1 VPGSSFTDLRE
12 KLLAAGS
19 WSGEIQHRTKDGRV
33 LTVEAQLDL
42 ETVDGRRLVLESTRD
57 ITQRKILEARQQL
70 LLGELTHRVKN
81 TLAVVQSI
89 AHQTLKTSPSPEDF
103 VERFSGRLAA
113 MASSHR
119 LLVQSDWQGADLEAL
134 AQIQLEAYADGADR
148 VSVEGPKV
156 ILTADLATPFG
167 LVLHELAT
175 NAAKY
180 GSLSGRSG
188 KVRIVWSK
196 IIRNGTNYLSV
207 VWQEVGGPRVKEP
220 INQGLGSN
228 LIDKGIPGGV
238 ARREFRPQ
246 GLVCTIE
253 LPLPE
258 EQRHGE
264 LA

>member
-1 VPGSSFTDLRE
+1 
-12 KLLAAGS
+12 
-19 WSGEIQHRTKDGRV
+19 
-33 LTVEAQLDL
+33 
-42 ETVDGRRLVLESTRD
+42 
-57 ITQRKILEARQQL
+57 
-70 LLGELTHRVKN
+70 
-81 TLAVVQSI
+81 LAVVQSI
-89 AHQTLKTSPSPEDF
+89 AHQTLRSSPSPEDF
-103 VERFSGRLAA
+103 VERFSGRLSA

-134 AQIQLEAYADGADR
+134 ARIQLEAYTGEGAGR
-148 VSVEGPKV
+148 LSIEGPKI

-196 IIRNGTNYLSV
+196 IVRNGTNHLSV
-207 VWQEVGGPRVKEP
+207 VWEEIGGPRVKEP
-220 INQGLGSN
+220 TNQGLGSN

-246 GLVCTIE
+246 GLVCTID